1 MEFKQPVYY
10 DTDSVIEPS
19 KVKQMLN
26 SLYGKESTTIM
37 INKQYITVHVD
48 KKPMIIF
55 IDKIISVAKNGTR
68 AEIQCSNDVV
78 YFCDTSY
85 VDVVAKLFK

>member
-26 SLYGKESTTIM
+26 SLYGKDSTVVM
-37 INKQYITVHVD
+37 INKKYITVQVD

-55 IDKIISVAKNGTR
+55 VDKIISVTKNGNR

-78 YFCDTSY
+78 YYTDTSY